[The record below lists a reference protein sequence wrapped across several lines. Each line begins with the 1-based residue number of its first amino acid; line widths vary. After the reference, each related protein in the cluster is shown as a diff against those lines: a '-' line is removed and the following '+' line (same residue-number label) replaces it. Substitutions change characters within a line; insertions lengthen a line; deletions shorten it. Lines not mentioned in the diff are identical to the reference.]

1 MGHSSVDV
9 HSSSAYL
16 DPITKE
22 CLWLSGMANHWA
34 TPTAMTQMNS
44 RGTDGDPSET
54 QLKLFMN
61 SKARS
66 LYHKA
71 RVLVT
76 LRWGLYLGKGLGDLG
91 WLAVGRWFPACSN
104 FTGSGLLSW
113 RWPYSITLRTCY
125 GQKAWS
131 PVRKSLGLLS
141 TLLHLWTEK
150 KLQLKVRGGMPKMVS
165 ERGPWPSHIRQL
177 RYRDVSVLQC
187 FTDSWG

>member
-91 WLAVGRWFPACSN
+91 WLAVARWSPACSN
-104 FTGSGLLSW
+104 FT
-113 RWPYSITLRTCY
+113 
-125 GQKAWS
+125 AS
-131 PVRKSLGLLS
+131 PAVD
-141 TLLHLWTEK
+141 H
-150 KLQLKVRGGMPKMVS
+150 
-165 ERGPWPSHIRQL
+165 
-177 RYRDVSVLQC
+177 
-187 FTDSWG
+187 